1 MPEIA
6 FSTGALAAALS
17 VVRPPAALVAR
28 AVPDWLDAEQLRRDR
43 AELAAASSRVVAT
56 MAALEAR
63 EARLAAIAA
72 FRTGRPTAVGLLET
86 LSATL
91 PDGSWLNGL
100 TLEANQVVLD
110 GRSSDAAR
118 LVGLLGGTP
127 PFATAAFAAPVMRD
141 PNTGT
146 ERFRLSLELAR

>member
-1 MPEIA
+1 VL
-6 FSTGALAAALS
+6 ALAALLA
-17 VVRPPAALVAR
+17 PAIA
-28 AVPDWLDAEQLRRDR
+28 DWRVAEQLRRDR

-86 LSATL
+86 MSATL
-91 PDGSWLNGL
+91 QDGSWLNGL
-100 TLEANQVVLD
+100 TLEGNRVVLD